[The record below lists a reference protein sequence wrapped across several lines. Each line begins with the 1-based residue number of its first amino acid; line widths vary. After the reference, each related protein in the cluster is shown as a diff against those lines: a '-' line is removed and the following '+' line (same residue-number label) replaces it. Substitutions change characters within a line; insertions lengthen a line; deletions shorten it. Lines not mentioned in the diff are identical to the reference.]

1 MALLRRAIVV
11 LAFIALCAAAR
22 AADDAEAVYAKMHAA
37 ALAQDLDQMRLYAAE
52 AQRDALAVPDV
63 PRTYRITG
71 KARSRDGNAVELRAA
86 GNGESVGLGYTE
98 LFGVIDLVKE
108 KGEWKVA
115 RLSWSPQRPGAYPEG
130 YVVVH
135 GAPPQPR
142 SNADAPRLPPPVSVP
157 EPSHIYN
164 PKRPQDEK
172 PDDRGPILKP
182 EPAPCVIKPVMSD
195 KDLRDCGATVPASD

>member
-1 MALLRRAIVV
+1 M
-11 LAFIALCAAAR
+11 LCAAAR

-37 ALAQDLDQMRLYAAE
+37 ALAHDPDQMRLYAAE

-63 PRTYRITG
+63 PRTYRIIG

-142 SNADAPRLPPPVSVP
+142 SNADAPRLPPPVSAP

-164 PKRPQDEK
+164 PKRAEEK
-172 PDDRGPILKP
+172 PDDRGPIVQP
-182 EPAPCVIKPVMSD
+182 PPAPCVIKPVMSD
-195 KDLRDCGATVPASD
+195 EELRACGATVPASH